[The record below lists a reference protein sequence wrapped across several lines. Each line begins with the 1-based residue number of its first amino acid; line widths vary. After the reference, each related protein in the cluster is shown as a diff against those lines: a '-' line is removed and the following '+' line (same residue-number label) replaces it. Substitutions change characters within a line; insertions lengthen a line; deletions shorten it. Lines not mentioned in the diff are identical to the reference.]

1 MKDFEIDTISL
12 STGRLSTVY
21 LWGGLNMQPLCNMQS
36 QPHCCSWNTFLVYW
50 FLLLG
55 ANVPFSVF
63 FFVLFFHF
71 TFFVSLISSVMS
83 IYIDSLYVGFK
94 GLINVRI
101 RRLELFKVQ
110 TITSKHL
117 CCFNGVHNYL
127 KKNTLLGLGTTS
139 WQDNSWPW
147 TWFTWVSVTIP
158 CFAIKPGQF
167 YTVMQNF
174 KLKAIKAAEVSTAS
188 ISPTLCILAFYIYII
203 Y

>member
-1 MKDFEIDTISL
+1 
-12 STGRLSTVY
+12 
-21 LWGGLNMQPLCNMQS
+21 MQPLCNMQS

-55 ANVPFSVF
+55 ANVPFSGF
-63 FFVLFFHF
+63 FLFVLFHF

-127 KKNTLLGLGTTS
+127 KKKYSARFRHYFLT
-139 WQDNSWPW
+139 
-147 TWFTWVSVTIP
+147 
-158 CFAIKPGQF
+158 GQL
-167 YTVMQNF
+167 MAMN
-174 KLKAIKAAEVSTAS
+174 L
-188 ISPTLCILAFYIYII
+188 IYLSFCN
-203 Y
+203 YSMFCHQARPVLHSYAKF